1 MKISTNKK
9 KPCNLSTRYVKKY
22 GGKKSFK
29 SEKNKTEKKKNFDP
43 VFRQLFHDFLQEI
56 APSDIYSLSYAL
68 KAAGMINIKKTKEIA
83 GNYKSFEDFLVFLK
97 KFSQD
102 SVRKETQPGSTKK
115 GVEALKLF
123 LVYKLNLWTST
134 KIEKII
140 NKWINIEY
148 CGIPYIWD
156 STTNKIYYGTT
167 QSNRIEVNKVNEAIW
182 TPSEN
187 IDLGNGYIDKTIVI
201 EDNDK
206 NWKWNFD
213 Y

>member
-1 MKISTNKK
+1 MRNYTSKNFDNYLSNKNIK
-9 KPCNLSTRYVKKY
+9 SF
-22 GGKKSFK
+22 GGKKSIK
-29 SEKNKTEKKKNFDP
+29 TNKNKTEKKKNFDP
-43 VFRQLFHDFLQEI
+43 AFRKLFHDFLLEI

-83 GNYKSFEDFLVFLK
+83 GRFKSFNDFLVFLK

-123 LVYKLNLWTST
+123 LVYKLNLWTAT
-134 KIEKII
+134 KTEKII

-156 STTNKIYYGTT
+156 SDTHKVYYGTT
-167 QSNRIEVNKVNEAIW
+167 QTNRIEVKNVYEAVW
-182 TPSEN
+182 TPDKININDYNDMTLDVEN
-187 IDLGNGYIDKTIVI
+187 IKGV
-201 EDNDK
+201 
-206 NWKWNFD
+206 WKWNFE